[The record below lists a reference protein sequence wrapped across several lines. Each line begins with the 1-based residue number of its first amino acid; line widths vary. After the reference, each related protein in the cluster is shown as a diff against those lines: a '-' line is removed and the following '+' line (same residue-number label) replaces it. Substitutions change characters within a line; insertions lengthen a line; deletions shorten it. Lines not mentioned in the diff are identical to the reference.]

1 MTDEKKRELYALA
14 EEARG
19 RSYSPYS
26 GVSVGA
32 ALLTDSGKIYIG
44 SNVENSAYSPS
55 VCAERVAI
63 LKAVSEGERSFV
75 AIAVAGGKRGEASL
89 DCFSPCGVC
98 RQVLAEFCDGGLEVI
113 LREGD
118 SIASHRLDG
127 LLPFA
132 FNKGLLRGDL

>member
-32 ALLTDSGKIYIG
+32 ALLTDSGRIYIG
-44 SNVENSAYSPS
+44 TNVENAAYSPS

-63 LKAVSEGERSFV
+63 FKAVSEGERRFL
-75 AIAVAGGKRGEASL
+75 AIAVAGGRSGERSA
-89 DCFSPCGVC
+89 DRFSPCGVC
-98 RQVLAEFCDGGLEVI
+98 RQVLSEFCDGELEVI
-113 LREGD
+113 LREGE
-118 SIASHRLDG
+118 SVTSHRLDG
-127 LLPFA
+127 LLPLA
-132 FNKGLLRGDL
+132 FNKGHL

>member
-32 ALLTDSGKIYIG
+32 ALLTDSGRIYIG
-44 SNVENSAYSPS
+44 SNVENAAYSPS

-63 LKAVSEGERSFV
+63 FKAVSEGERRFV
-75 AIAVAGGKRGEASL
+75 AIAVAGGRSGERSA

-98 RQVLAEFCDGGLEVI
+98 RQVLSEFCDGELEVI
-113 LREGD
+113 LREGE
-118 SIASHRLDG
+118 SVTSHRLDG
-127 LLPFA
+127 LLPLA
-132 FNKGLLRGDL
+132 FNKGHL